1 MGQAQWILLKIINT
15 LLSHNIQVNNAVLT
29 YGKFY
34 NPAKGTDYEISRE
47 EISDMEILARHSEEV
62 ASCGR
67 AASPT
72 GTEGSIDLYYSGT
85 KICTVYWDC
94 PYSGSNKLE
103 IRNNGGAGYLCT
115 LKTLD
120 WGRDNGHAI
129 GNVNVEVSGAG
140 GLAID
145 INL

>member
-15 LLSHNIQVNNAVLT
+15 LLTQNIQVDNAELQ

-34 NPAKGTDYEISRE
+34 DPANGNDYEISSE
-47 EISDMEILARHSEEV
+47 AISNMKILARHSGEV

-67 AASPT
+67 ANSPT

-94 PYSGSNKLE
+94 PYFGSNKLE
-103 IRNNGGAGYLCT
+103 IRNNAGASSYLCT
-115 LKTLD
+115 LKTLG
-120 WGRDNGHAI
+120 WGREGAI
-129 GNVNVEVSGAG
+129 GGVDVEVSE
-140 GLAID
+140 
-145 INL
+145 